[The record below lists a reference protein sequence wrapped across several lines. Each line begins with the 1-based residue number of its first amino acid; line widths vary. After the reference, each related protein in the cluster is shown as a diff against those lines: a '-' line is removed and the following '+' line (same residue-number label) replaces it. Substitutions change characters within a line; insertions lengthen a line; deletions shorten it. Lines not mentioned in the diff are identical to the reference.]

1 MYCNKIMKTDYS
13 LIGHHLT
20 DLADS
25 LLLGVHALDSLRIED
40 ADAEDC
46 L

>member
-1 MYCNKIMKTDYS
+1 MYCNKIMKADYS
-13 LIGHHLT
+13 IIGHHLT

-25 LLLGVHALDSLRIED
+25 LLLGVDGLDPLRIED
-40 ADAEDC
+40 ADADDC

>member
-1 MYCNKIMKTDYS
+1 MYCYNIMNTNDS
-13 LIGHHLT
+13 VMGHHLT

-25 LLLGVHALDSLRIED
+25 LLLGVDGLDSFRIED
-40 ADAEDC
+40 ADAEVC

>member
-1 MYCNKIMKTDYS
+1 M
-13 LIGHHLT
+13 GHHLT

-25 LLLGVHALDSLRIED
+25 LLLGVDSLDSLRIED

>member
-1 MYCNKIMKTDYS
+1 MYWNKIMKTDYS
-13 LIGHHLT
+13 IKGHHLT

-25 LLLGVHALDSLRIED
+25 LLLGVDGIDSLRIED